1 MGERKKLKD
10 IFDIHML
17 SSMNLLETKW
27 FAQFKI
33 NGTVYRKKNMTN
45 CTD

>member
-10 IFDIHML
+10 NYML

-27 FAQFKI
+27 FAQFKF
-33 NGTVYRKKNMTN
+33 KNMKN
-45 CTD
+45 CKD